1 MNSIS
6 LNGLYLSFNLT
17 FANVHIL
24 FLQMASRK
32 RARTKDIPSSSN
44 LPPPTEPMEPDAQ
57 QAHPMIPMLQSL
69 LRGQLMIV
77 YNQQELAHNKPV
89 ISMEQFLEMVA
100 WLEA

>member
-1 MNSIS
+1 
-6 LNGLYLSFNLT
+6 
-17 FANVHIL
+17 
-24 FLQMASRK
+24 MALRK

-69 LRGQLMIV
+69 FRGQLMIV